1 MLASLTAQEAVEAR
15 VHFDARNLVLGAVG
29 RGSRFRLFDGEPEE
43 TVRSEREQ
51 IRQISNRGERRAAK
65 QLDGCRAFEL
75 REIEFDVL
83 HESRK
88 IGDYQYLFV
97 FISTD
102 EGQHV

>member
-1 MLASLTAQEAVEAR
+1 M
-15 VHFDARNLVLGAVG
+15 
-29 RGSRFRLFDGEPEE
+29 
-43 TVRSEREQ
+43 RSEREQ
-51 IRQISNRGERRAAK
+51 IGQIADSREGRAAK

-88 IGDYQYLFV
+88 IGDYQYLLVFV
-97 FISTD
+97 STD